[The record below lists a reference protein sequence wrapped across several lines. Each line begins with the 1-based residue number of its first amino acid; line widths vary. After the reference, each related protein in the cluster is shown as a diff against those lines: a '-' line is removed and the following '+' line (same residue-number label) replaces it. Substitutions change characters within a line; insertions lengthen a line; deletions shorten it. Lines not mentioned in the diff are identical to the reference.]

1 MSYNLGTKEEPIIVF
16 VNFNGGMLDA
26 TIRCDSREA
35 FDAAA
40 LYAGLFYEAMEKVT
54 DEETGE
60 VTQVATGEIK
70 QAKGV
75 YIDHIGPVMIQP
87 AEYDSEGVEIT
98 PAVFDNRHHVNFRLV
113 GTALEGADEYGI
125 LKWHKW
131 SMAWS
136 LGGSPDDVINAEEEA
151 LKLYGVSLI
160 DADTIRS
167 PSRVWL

>member
-1 MSYNLGTKEEPIIVF
+1 MSYNLGTEEEPIIVL
-16 VNFNGGMLDA
+16 VTYSGGMLDA

-40 LYAGLFYEAMEKVT
+40 LYAGLFYEVMEKVT

-75 YIDHIGPVMIQP
+75 YIDHIGPVMIQS
-87 AEYDSEGVEIT
+87 AEYDSEGVET
-98 PAVFDNRHHVNFRLV
+98 APAVFDNRHHVNFRLV
-113 GTALEGADEYGI
+113 DTALEGVDEYGV

-136 LGGSPDDVINAEEEA
+136 IGGSPDDVINAEEEA